1 MNSPRPRRS
10 SRVGA
15 NIRSKNNQMRI
26 SIVGAVALLVLTSWV
41 ACAPDHAHQLKDP
54 PEAKFLARVL
64 ILEYERNPIRFERDY
79 VGSQWRT
86 YGEVQ
91 SIESDGSITFD
102 ETDLDS
108 RRALLECHFADKFQL
123 DHVITKSAITVT
135 GTVESVER
143 VKKFNHTLHL
153 TDCELVGP

>member
-1 MNSPRPRRS
+1 M
-10 SRVGA
+10 
-15 NIRSKNNQMRI
+15 
-26 SIVGAVALLVLTSWV
+26 
-41 ACAPDHAHQLKDP
+41 HQLKDP

-79 VGSQWRT
+79 VGSEWRT

-91 SIESDGSITFD
+91 SIESDGSVTFD

-108 RRALLECHFADKFQL
+108 RRALLECHFADAFQL
-123 DHVITKSAITVT
+123 ADVVKKSVITLT

-143 VKKFNHTLHL
+143 VKRFSHILHL
-153 TDCELVGP
+153 TDCALVGR